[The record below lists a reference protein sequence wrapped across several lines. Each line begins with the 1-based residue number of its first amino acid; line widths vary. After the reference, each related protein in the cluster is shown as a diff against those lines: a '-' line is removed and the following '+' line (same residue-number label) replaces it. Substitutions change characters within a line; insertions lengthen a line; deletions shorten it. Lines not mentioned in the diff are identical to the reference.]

1 MQKLKLSLHTA
12 KEEDAEFVYSI
23 MQDEEYQKH
32 YLERLIFKSAEEA
45 RNDIFQS
52 IKDAKRGVR
61 FYFIVK
67 RGKENMGIL
76 DVYKISKS
84 DKKAS
89 IGYGIKKE
97 YWGAGIGS
105 DVCKLGLDFI
115 EKKLKLHSVEATADP
130 LNKASHRVLEKNG
143 FKMLAIV
150 KDYYYDRG
158 KFIDRAI
165 YWKVFE

>member
-1 MQKLKLSLHTA
+1 MQKLKLTLHTA
-12 KEEDAEFVYSI
+12 KEEDADFVYEM
-23 MQDEEYQKH
+23 MQDEDYRKH
-32 YLERLIFKSAEEA
+32 YLERLIFKNVDDAKS
-45 RNDIFQS
+45 DINQS
-52 IKDAKRGVR
+52 IKDAKRGTR
-61 FYFIVK
+61 FYFIVR
-67 RGKENMGIL
+67 RGKENIGIL

-97 YWGAGIGS
+97 CWGSGIGS
-105 DVCKLGLDFI
+105 EVCKLGLEFI

-143 FKMLAIV
+143 FKLLATV